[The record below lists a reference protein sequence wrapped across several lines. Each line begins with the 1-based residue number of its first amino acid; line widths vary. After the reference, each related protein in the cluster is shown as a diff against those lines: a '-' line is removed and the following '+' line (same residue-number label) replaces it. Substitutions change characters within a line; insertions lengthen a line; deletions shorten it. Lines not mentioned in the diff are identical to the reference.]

1 MTTAVPE
8 EAFEAAPREAP
19 PVAGVRLLY
28 LSRFEPR
35 KGAAETVHAF
45 ALLKK
50 RFPSLALTLA
60 GTGPQFPAVSAL
72 AGDLGLADVT
82 LTGHVSGEARARVF
96 SEADVFVFPTS
107 FGEGMPTVVLEAMA
121 QGLPVVTR
129 PVGGIADF
137 FQSGRMG
144 YSTDSDD
151 PEAIASLVERL
162 VADPDTRRRMGEY
175 NREFARRN
183 FHASVV
189 AGRLTSIY
197 EEMMARAKTMKARS

>member
-1 MTTAVPE
+1 
-8 EAFEAAPREAP
+8 
-19 PVAGVRLLY
+19 
-28 LSRFEPR
+28 
-35 KGAAETVHAF
+35 
-45 ALLKK
+45 
-50 RFPSLALTLA
+50 
-60 GTGPQFPAVSAL
+60 
-72 AGDLGLADVT
+72 
-82 LTGHVSGEARARVF
+82 
-96 SEADVFVFPTS
+96 
-107 FGEGMPTVVLEAMA
+107 
-121 QGLPVVTR
+121 
-129 PVGGIADF
+129 
-137 FQSGRMG
+137 MG